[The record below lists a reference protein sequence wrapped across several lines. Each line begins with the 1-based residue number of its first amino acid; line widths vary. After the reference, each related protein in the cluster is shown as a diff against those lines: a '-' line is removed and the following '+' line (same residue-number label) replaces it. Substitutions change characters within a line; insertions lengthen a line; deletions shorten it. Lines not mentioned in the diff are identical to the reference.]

1 MCEISNKALGRNQNN
16 MKRTFILKLIPLV
29 LCVFGS
35 IIVFGQDVIQI
46 AKNDGTLNFDGVPD
60 EAFWLKARQF
70 ELIMHI
76 PNFEAAP
83 SEDTK
88 TYISYDDNF
97 LWVGAFLNYKNP
109 ENIVSTSKKRDE
121 KSKNPDS
128 FGILLDTYDDN
139 ENALAF
145 CTMPAGQRIDFAVS
159 NDAQMMP
166 SIYGASSLN
175 YSWNTF
181 WDVKTARTA
190 TGWAVEMR
198 IPFSSLRFQEVN
210 GRVQMGLLINRG
222 VSHNNEVDTYPAT
235 DPKYGRLASN
245 KPSLAQTIELS
256 GVESKKTVY
265 VAPYITTGVE
275 RTNDLNEDETAFDS
289 SKDNKLTGGVDIKYS
304 LTSNLTM
311 DLTFNTDFAQV
322 EADDEQVNLTRYALF
337 FPEKRMF
344 FQERS
349 SIFDYK
355 LSGPSKLFYSRR
367 IGLDEDGCLTPI
379 LGGAR
384 LTGRVGKW
392 DMGFMDMQTQ
402 KNNGNPSENFG
413 VLRFRR
419 QVINTNSYVGAI
431 ITSRVGADIN
441 DSYSYG
447 VDGIFR
453 IFGDDYIEAGVAQTT
468 DPEGTDF
475 SGGIE
480 NTFYRASWQR
490 RSEEGFAYDLSYAY
504 TGENFDP
511 QVGFLS
517 KYATKGP
524 RLKFQYG
531 WLPGAGSKLFKYS
544 IDGTF
549 YESYRVTDGGLDT
562 GMYGPGFSLNTKKGW
577 FVNLDL
583 NYRIEGVD
591 EEFELDDNVV
601 VPADKYKTY
610 TSRMTFMSPVSKPLS
625 TTVMM
630 SGGQFYDGNNVTAT
644 VEPIYNLSAS
654 LQLSAY
660 YNFSHVVFANRNQE
674 MNAHVGRLKFLYMYN
689 TKLSFSSFLQYNSV
703 NNVTV
708 ANFRLRYNPKEGNDL
723 YVVYNEIRPTS
734 DYVDNGLDEPQF
746 LNRIFQVKYVYTFQL

>member
-1 MCEISNKALGRNQNN
+1 MNGGKRIN
-16 MKRTFILKLIPLV
+16 MKTKFFLKLVSLI
-29 LCVFGS
+29 LCTCSS
-35 IIVFGQDVIQI
+35 IIVSGQDVVQI
-46 AKNDGTLNFDGVPD
+46 AKNDGTVNFDGVPD
-60 EAFWLKARQF
+60 EAFWQKARQF

-76 PNFEAAP
+76 PNFQAAP

-97 LWVGAFLNYKNP
+97 LWVGAFLNYQNP

-145 CTMPAGQRIDFAVS
+145 FTMPAGQRIDYAVS
-159 NDAQMMP
+159 NDAQRMP
-166 SIYGASSLN
+166 GPPGSATAQN

-181 WDVKTARTA
+181 WDVKTARTS

-210 GRVQMGLLINRG
+210 GRVKMGLLINRG
-222 VSHNNEVDTYPAT
+222 VSHNNELDTYPSA

-245 KPSLAQTIELS
+245 KPSLAQTIELL
-256 GVESKKTVY
+256 GVESKKPVY
-265 VAPYITTGVE
+265 VAPYLTTGVE
-275 RTNDLNEDETAFDS
+275 KNNDLNEEETAFDS

-367 IGLDEDGCLTPI
+367 IGLDEDGFLTPI

-419 QVINTNSYVGAI
+419 QVINANSYVGAI
-431 ITSRVGADIN
+431 MTSRVGADIN

-468 DPEGTDF
+468 DPESTDF
-475 SGGIE
+475 SAGIE

-490 RSEEGFAYDLSYAY
+490 RSEEGFAYDLSYQY

-524 RLKFQYG
+524 RVKLQYG
-531 WLPGAGSKLFKYS
+531 WLPGAESRLFKYS
-544 IDGTF
+544 VDGTF
-549 YESYRVTDGGLDT
+549 YESYRVTDGGLET
-562 GMYGPGFSLNTKKGW
+562 GMYGPGFTLNTKKGW
-577 FVNLDL
+577 FINLDL

-610 TSRMTFMSPVSKPLS
+610 TSRMTLMSPVSKPLS
-625 TTVMM
+625 STIRI
-630 SGGQFYDGNNVTAT
+630 SGGQFYDGNNITGT
-644 VEPIYNLSAS
+644 LQPIYNLSAS
-654 LQLSAY
+654 LQFSAY
-660 YNFSHVVFANRNQE
+660 YNYSHVVFSDRNQE

-689 TKLSFSSFLQYNSV
+689 TKLSFSSFIQYNSV
-703 NNVTV
+703 NDVTI

-723 YVVYNEIRPTS
+723 YVVYNEIRPTD
-734 DYVDNGLDEPQF
+734 DYVDHGLEEPKF